1 MEKVKNEALFKYVF
15 ESVTKTEMHNNGK
28 FIFNTVNLIQKEPR
42 ATSEFNF
49 IVMQLTDNNV
59 IRKSAMQE

>member
-1 MEKVKNEALFKYVF
+1 MKHFLSMFLKVLQKP
-15 ESVTKTEMHNNGK
+15 EMHNNWK
-28 FIFNTVNLIQKEPR
+28 FIFNTVNLIPKEPR

>member
-1 MEKVKNEALFKYVF
+1 MR
-15 ESVTKTEMHNNGK
+15 NNWEI
-28 FIFNTVNLIQKEPR
+28 IFDAVNLIQKEPR

-59 IRKSAMQE
+59 IQKSAMQE